1 MKINKK
7 YFWTKFLGLF
17 CLILLS
23 GALLAACGYAT
34 PAGGGGL
41 TPYVV
46 IVTPTLS
53 LDKMTATAEA
63 GLRPPPPTNT
73 ALPQPTNQ
81 PTIKTPAPVNATPTP
96 AGTLT
101 VSGDFYT
108 VQAGDTLI
116 GISIRLKVDVDDLIA
131 LNKGVDPNSLQIGQK
146 LKVPPR
152 TTAAPAPT
160 KTPAR

>member
-1 MKINKK
+1 M
-7 YFWTKFLGLF
+7 
-17 CLILLS
+17 CLILL
-23 GALLAACGYAT
+23 GGLLLAACGYAT

-46 IVTPTLS
+46 VVTPTVS
-53 LDKMTATAEA
+53 ADRMTATAEA
-63 GLRPPPPTNT
+63 AFRPPPPTNT
-73 ALPQPTNQ
+73 ALPQATNPPTV
-81 PTIKTPAPVNATPTP
+81 KTPALPNATPTP

-101 VSGDFYT
+101 VAGDFYT

-116 GISIRLKVDVDDLIA
+116 GISVRLKVDLDDLIA
-131 LNKGVDPNSLQIGQK
+131 LNKGLDPNSLQIGQK
-146 LKVPPR
+146 LKIPPR